1 MDALFELGL
10 FMGHLGRERT
20 FVVHPSGESVKIP
33 SDLAGLTTAPYQWP
47 RGDGNH
53 QAWPALTKDA
63 SHRVGCHP

>member
-33 SDLAGLTTAPYQWP
+33 SD
-47 RGDGNH
+47 
-53 QAWPALTKDA
+53 WPASRRPRISGLAAMATTKRLPGRHATA
-63 SHRVGCHP
+63 SAR